1 VRDDCRRAGGSLTTP
16 VGLPAYLV
24 KGDDPVVTGDAV
36 RALVLDLVGGR
47 DPALAVEE
55 LVGDEYEVAAVVEAA
70 QTPPFLEDRRVVVAR
85 DVGRFSTQDIAPL
98 VAYLGDPLP
107 TTALVL
113 VGGGGQTSK
122 SLVDAVKK
130 VGHVLD
136 AGVPTGKARQSWLA
150 SRLRAAPLE
159 LDAGATSLIAEHL
172 GEDVGRLGNLLDI
185 LVAAHGEGSR
195 LGPDD
200 VTPFLGEA
208 GGVAPW
214 ELTDAIDRGDTT
226 AALEHLHRQLAGGGR
241 HPLVV
246 MASLHN
252 HYARMLRLEGA
263 DLPDEK
269 SAAAALGLTGS
280 TFPAKKALGQ
290 VRRMGHDGV
299 KRAIVLLS
307 EADLALKGTIDWP
320 PELVLEVLVARL
332 SRLAP
337 RVGAARR

>member
-1 VRDDCRRAGGSLTTP
+1 VTTP

-36 RALVLDLVGGR
+36 RALVLELVGDG
-47 DPALAVEE
+47 DAALAVEE
-55 LVGDEYEVAAVVEAA
+55 LAGDEYDVAAVVEAA
-70 QTPPFLEDRRVVVAR
+70 QTPPFLDDRRVVVAR
-85 DVGRFSTQDIAPL
+85 DVGRFSTQDVAPL

-113 VGGGGQTSK
+113 VAGGGQMPR

-130 VGHVLD
+130 VGHVVD
-136 AGVPTGKARQSWLA
+136 AGVPGGKARQSWLT
-150 SRLRAAPLE
+150 SRLRAAEVE
-159 LDAGATSLIAEHL
+159 LDADAASLVAEHL
-172 GEDVGRLGNLLDI
+172 GEDVGRLGNLLEI
-185 LVAAHGEGSR
+185 LVAAHGAGTR

-200 VTPFLGEA
+200 VAPFLGEA

-214 ELTDAIDRGDTT
+214 ELTDAIDRGDTG
-226 AALEHLHRQLAGGGR
+226 AALEHLHRQLGGGGR

-252 HYARMLRLEGA
+252 HYARMLRLDGA
-263 DLPDEK
+263 DVADEK

-280 TFPAKKALGQ
+280 TFPAKKALAQ
-290 VRRMGHDGV
+290 VRRIGHDGV
-299 KRAIVLLS
+299 KRAIVLLAD
-307 EADLALKGTIDWP
+307 ADLALKGTIDWP

-337 RVGAARR
+337 RARAGRR